1 MPNNPNQIHIARKGN
16 NQNAPLPNVPAN
28 IGNNVP
34 IYMTNT
40 SNGRLPE
47 PNFQG
52 VNAKI
57 WTMATNAINT
67 DATHNLEVNIIYSS
81 RLNQM
86 KSRLTMYITNQLFT
100 MFPLIHFYLM

>member
-1 MPNNPNQIHIARKGN
+1 MPNNPNQIHIATKGN
-16 NQNAPLPNVPAN
+16 NQNAPMPNMPAN

-57 WTMATNAINT
+57 WTMATNAINA

-100 MFPLIHFYLM
+100 MFPLIHYYLM

>member
-1 MPNNPNQIHIARKGN
+1 MPNSSNQIHIATKGN
-16 NQNAPLPNVPAN
+16 NQNAPMPNMPAN

-34 IYMTNT
+34 IDLTKI
-40 SNGRLPE
+40 SNGRLSE

-57 WTMATNAINT
+57 WTMATNAINA
-67 DATHNLEVNIIYSS
+67 DAIHNLEVNIIYPS

-100 MFPLIHFYLM
+100 MFPLIHYYLM